1 MSRVWN
7 VWFIFKKI
15 KSTKPTMPLCLPECR
30 NTFFPLRTVFTSAV
44 VIFLT
49 ALVLSSCRS
58 MGPKTI
64 PKDGFNYN
72 QRIAD
77 QENEQMLLNIV
88 RLRYLEMP
96 RFLTVASV
104 INSYT
109 RSGSAGIDANA
120 SPFGN
125 SAGTGINGN
134 WSDRPTITYTPM
146 SGQAFSQSL
155 LTPLPPSVI
164 FFLIQSGWSA
174 ERLMRLTNSMI
185 NGIHNEIGTP
195 GERRQGDAEFHELLD
210 VIHQLQRAGALG
222 MHFEGDLPKVDVDI
236 ILPKVARTDS
246 IQRAISRFKELLKL
260 DQDQH
265 VFDIQYGV
273 IMESKNHIT
282 VQTHSILEMLSNIS
296 WYIDVPEEHLAEGRT
311 LSTFRPDD
319 PDLIHVLVSS
329 ERPRDAFIAIDYR
342 GYWYYI
348 DDRDVK
354 SKNTFAVMQILM
366 SMASNAAGGVGPL
379 ISIGN

>member
-1 MSRVWN
+1 
-7 VWFIFKKI
+7 
-15 KSTKPTMPLCLPECR
+15 
-30 NTFFPLRTVFTSAV
+30 
-44 VIFLT
+44 
-49 ALVLSSCRS
+49 

-64 PKDGFNYN
+64 PQDGFNYN

-104 INSYT
+104 INTYT

-125 SAGTGINGN
+125 SAGTGINGS

-195 GERRQGDAEFHELLD
+195 GERRQGDAEFNELLD

-222 MHFEGDLPKVDVDI
+222 MHFEGDLPKVNVDI
-236 ILPKVARTDS
+236 ILPKIARTDS
-246 IQRAISRFKELLKL
+246 VQRAITRFKELLKL
-260 DQDQH
+260 DQEQH
-265 VFDIQYGV
+265 VFDIEYGV
-273 IMESKNHIT
+273 IMEEKNHIT
-282 VQTHSILEMLSNIS
+282 VQTHSILEMLANIS
-296 WYIDVPEEHLAEGRT
+296 WYIDVPQEHVVEGRT
-311 LSTFRPDD
+311 LSTFHPDN
-319 PDLIHVLVSS
+319 PDLIHVRVSAD
-329 ERPRDAFIAIDYR
+329 RPRDAFIAIDYR

-348 DDRDVK
+348 EDRDVK

-366 SMASNAAGGVGPL
+366 SMANNASGAVGPL